1 MRLTLLVAI
10 LSLLTA
16 HAAHAQE
23 DFSVLPTS
31 GNWTVRV
38 QTAIS
43 EADYWDTASVALRR
57 EADDAQVACVDA
69 GPAEIVAIVVTAA
82 LTDTPWLLR
91 AYAYREQGC
100 AGDVSAASPNVAELT
115 KAGVRAPVLV
125 P

>member
-1 MRLTLLVAI
+1 MRTVLLLVAA
-10 LSLLTA
+10 LLAA

-23 DFSVLPTS
+23 DFSVLPSS
-31 GNWTVRV
+31 GNWTVNV

-43 EADYWDTASVALRR
+43 EADYWDTASVELRR
-57 EADDAQVACVDA
+57 ESDGSAVACADV
-69 GPAEIVAIVVTAA
+69 GPGEITPIVVTAA